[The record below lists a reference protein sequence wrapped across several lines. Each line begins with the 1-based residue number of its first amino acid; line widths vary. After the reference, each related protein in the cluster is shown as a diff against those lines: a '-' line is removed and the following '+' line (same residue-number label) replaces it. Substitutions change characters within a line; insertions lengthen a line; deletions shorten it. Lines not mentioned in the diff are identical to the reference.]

1 MSANYDV
8 IVVGT
13 GHAGC
18 EAALAA
24 ARMGRR
30 TLVLTLNPENVGH
43 MPCNCSVG
51 GPAKGHVVREI
62 DALGGEMAVN
72 TDRTL
77 THMRML
83 NTGKGP
89 AVRTLRAQA
98 DKTLYPKAMRATL
111 ATTPNLELRC
121 ETVADLLIE
130 EGRSGLWAVRS
141 TERSE
146 GASMPAGLAVS
157 LRDESTRGEAAPPTQ
172 SPEPSAQ
179 RRIIGVRC
187 ESGAEYLAP
196 AVVVTTGTFLRG
208 LCHTGEVKVAA
219 GRFGEAP
226 ATSLSDSLRRL
237 GFAISRFKTGTP
249 PRVAKGSIDLSR
261 TLLHPSDD
269 EPEPFSYLHDR
280 LEPESLLP
288 CWMTY
293 TTEATHRLIRDNLH
307 RSAMYGGHIEGIGP
321 RYCPSIE
328 DKVVKFPEKDR
339 HQIFLEQEGW
349 ETEWIYVQGM
359 STSLPAEIQL
369 DFLHTIPGLE
379 DAVMLRAGY
388 AVEYDCVLP
397 TQLHP
402 WLETKRVTGLFLA
415 GQINGTSGYE
425 EAAGQGLIAGINAAL
440 RADGAAPFVL
450 DRSEAYIGVMIDD
463 LVTKGVTEPYR
474 LLTSRAEH
482 RLLLRHDNADL
493 RLTEKGRRL
502 CLVSDARWERFQER
516 RAAIDHV
523 RGVLAGRRLRW
534 SEPREGAAAN
544 DDERSASES
553 QAVPALTLLRRPEV
567 SVADLRAALPELDTL
582 PQRALDQVEVETKY
596 EGYIRRQQ
604 EQVVRHRRLE
614 AREIPEEFDFQAIRA
629 LSHEGR
635 ERLSRVRPRS
645 IGQAARIPGVTPADI
660 SILTVWLEGK
670 AVQRAACNVQRE
682 DDGSRHA

>member
-1 MSANYDV
+1 MSNVYDV

-30 TLVLTLNPENVGH
+30 TLALTLNLENIGH

-89 AVRTLRAQA
+89 AVQALRAQA
-98 DKTLYPKAMRATL
+98 DKALYQRQMRATL
-111 ATTPNLELRC
+111 EAQPNLDVRQ
-121 ETVADLLIE
+121 ETVTEIVIE
-130 EGRSGLWAVRS
+130 P
-141 TERSE
+141 
-146 GASMPAGLAVS
+146 GASPAG
-157 LRDESTRGEAAPPTQ
+157 PPRV
-172 SPEPSAQ
+172 A
-179 RRIIGVRC
+179 GLRC
-187 ESGAEYLAP
+187 ESGADYAAP
-196 AVVVTTGTFLRG
+196 AVVITTGTFLRG
-208 LCHTGEVKVAA
+208 LCHIGEKKVQA
-219 GRFGEAP
+219 GRHGEAP
-226 ATSLSDSLRRL
+226 AVSLSDCLRGL
-237 GFAISRFKTGTP
+237 GFEIARFKTGTT
-249 PRVAKGSIDLSR
+249 PRLAKESLDLLR
-261 TLLHPSDD
+261 TELQPSDE

-280 LEPESLLP
+280 LDQEGLLP
-288 CWMTY
+288 CWLTH
-293 TTEATHRLIRDNLH
+293 TTEATHAIIRENLH

-328 DKVVKFPEKDR
+328 DKIVKFPDKER

-349 ETEWIYVQGM
+349 ETNWIYVQGM

-369 DFLHTIPGLE
+369 AFLHTIPGLE
-379 DAVMLRAGY
+379 EAEMIRPGY

-402 WLETKRVTGLFLA
+402 WLETKRIAGLFLA

-425 EAAGQGLIAGINAAL
+425 EAGGQGLVAGINAA
-440 RADGAAPFVL
+440 RRVAGEPPFLL

-463 LVTKGVTEPYR
+463 LVTKGTFEPYR

-482 RLLLRHDNADL
+482 RLLLRQDNADL
-493 RLTEKGRRL
+493 RLTEKGRAL
-502 CLVSDARWERFQER
+502 GLVSDARWERFQER
-516 RAAIDHV
+516 RAAIDATRSLLLHLKIDPSALGTGV
-523 RGVLAGRRLRW
+523 SHRRGAEDAEKSWTENANLGSQ
-534 SEPREGAAAN
+534 SESL
-544 DDERSASES
+544 SASS
-553 QAVPALTLLRRPEV
+553 LRLSASSAVKEPCRNNVSALALLRRPEV
-567 SVADLRAALPELDTL
+567 TATHLRAALPELVDV
-582 PQRALDQVEVETKY
+582 PRRALEQVEIETKY
-596 EGYIRRQQ
+596 EGYIGRQR
-604 EQVVRHRRLE
+604 EQVDRHRRME
-614 AREIPEEFDFQAIRA
+614 EREIPDGFDFLAIRA

-635 ERLSRVRPRS
+635 EKLARIRPRS
-645 IGQAARIPGVTPADI
+645 IGQAARIPGLTPADI
-660 SILTVWLEGK
+660 SILMVWLEARGG
-670 AVQRAACNVQRE
+670 APPGTSPGRDLE
-682 DDGSRHA
+682 